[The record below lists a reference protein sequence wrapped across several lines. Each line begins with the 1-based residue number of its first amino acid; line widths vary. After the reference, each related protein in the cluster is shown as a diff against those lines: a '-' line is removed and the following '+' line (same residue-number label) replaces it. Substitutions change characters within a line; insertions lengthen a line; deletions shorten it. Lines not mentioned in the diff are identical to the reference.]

1 MTAKSISL
9 RDIATPITGV
19 IFDLD
24 GTLLDSMPIWAT
36 IASDYLR
43 SQDIQPEPGLDQHFM
58 SLSMAQGAAHYRD
71 HYGLVKPV
79 DQIITEVCA
88 MVYKAYA
95 TRVPLKPGAYDF
107 LTTLHAAGIPTVIA
121 TASERD
127 LIDAALAHHKLTHCI
142 DHILTCSEV
151 GCGKDCPEVFEAA
164 LALLGTS
171 KKSTLVFE
179 DAYHAIKTATGA
191 GFTVVAV
198 ADDSAAADTGAIQ
211 ALCPMTIH
219 TFKELL

>member
-1 MTAKSISL
+1 M
-9 RDIATPITGV
+9 
-19 IFDLD
+19 
-24 GTLLDSMPIWAT
+24 
-36 IASDYLR
+36 
-43 SQDIQPEPGLDQHFM
+43 
-58 SLSMAQGAAHYRD
+58 
-71 HYGLVKPV
+71 
-79 DQIITEVCA
+79 
-88 MVYKAYA
+88 
-95 TRVPLKPGAYDF
+95 
-107 LTTLHAAGIPTVIA
+107 
-121 TASERD
+121 
-127 LIDAALAHHKLTHCI
+127 
-142 DHILTCSEV
+142 